1 MAACGDSYPSGEMKG
16 LRYLLRNFTALAV
29 REHLHSQIGRAASG
43 AELTP
48 NEVALVRFA
57 AAYSRQLSELADKSS
72 SA

>member
-1 MAACGDSYPSGEMKG
+1 MKG

-29 REHLHSQIGRAASG
+29 REHLRSQIELAGSG

-57 AAYSRQLSELADKSS
+57 AAHSAQLSELAAKPPRI
-72 SA
+72 